1 MVRTSVVMAACPEEK
16 VLTALSRSWVAV
28 AVGGRGRAA
37 EPSLGPQATVWMVG
51 REEANPQPERLQR
64 RVGPC
69 NLWCPEL
76 PVWLWGTVRR
86 FGNFPAAPR
95 LLQNVLGALL
105 MLGRS
110 GGVVYHGGRK
120 RGPCWHQP
128 RSRAKWPSYQT
139 SATCLLTKLLCLS
152 MGATWT

>member
-1 MVRTSVVMAACPEEK
+1 MFTQIVTHPLYHLPPHPRPGSARVGAPDDGWRQWPRRHPQEK
-16 VLTALSRSWVAV
+16 
-28 AVGGRGRAA
+28 
-37 EPSLGPQATVWMVG
+37 ATVWMVG